1 MKKILLVCS
10 IILATI
16 STTFGQ
22 AKKPTIMV
30 VPSDNWCI
38 KNGYFMEFDNQGTK
52 IKIPD
57 YKKALQEDSD
67 VLLVISAINNMMNER
82 GFPLKNLESVLKTL
96 ESNAAEDN
104 MMTSKDSG
112 SDIDETP
119 MDKLKQVSLFISHNL
134 LN

>member
-10 IILATI
+10 IALTAI

-67 VLLVISAINNMMNER
+67 DRKRFSIKKPRICI
-82 GFPLKNLESVLKTL
+82 KNIRIKCC
-96 ESNAAEDN
+96 
-104 MMTSKDSG
+104 
-112 SDIDETP
+112 
-119 MDKLKQVSLFISHNL
+119 
-134 LN
+134 